1 MIGIF
6 KKLFGGAD
14 EETSQPSNEGAPAA
28 AKKAEKPQKP
38 KASGEADYEGFVSYV
53 VRHLVNN
60 PDAVR
65 LEVAEGNGDS
75 TILIHCEKSDIAKV
89 IGKRGRTISALRLLV
104 GGAASRDGKHIKVDV
119 VD

>member
-1 MIGIF
+1 MGFF

-14 EETSQPSNEGAPAA
+14 EEAPQPSKESAPAA
-28 AKKAEKPQKP
+28 PKAQQKP
-38 KASGEADYEGFVSYV
+38 KKTPQPGGEADYEGFVSYV
-53 VRHLVNN
+53 VCHLVNN

-65 LEVAEGNGDS
+65 LEVAEGDGDS

>member
-1 MIGIF
+1 MGF
-6 KKLFGGAD
+6 LKKFFGVAK
-14 EETSQPSNEGAPAA
+14 EEAPQPSKEGAPAA
-28 AKKAEKPQKP
+28 PKAQEKSKKPQP
-38 KASGEADYEGFVSYV
+38 DGEADYQGFVTYV

-65 LEVAEGNGDS
+65 LEVAEGDGVS